1 MRSTTSSTAAEM
13 PICSY
18 VGSSPMSTVHRP
30 ISNRLNVNMDL
41 RPTRSPK
48 WPNRMPP
55 MGRASMPLA
64 NAPKAA
70 SVPVTGSNCGKK
82 NLLKTSAAA
91 VP

>member
-1 MRSTTSSTAAEM
+1 
-13 PICSY
+13 
-18 VGSSPMSTVHRP
+18 MSTVQMP
-30 ISNRLNVNMDL
+30 ISSRLSVNMDL

-64 NAPKAA
+64 NAANAA
-70 SVPVTGSNCGKK
+70 SVPVAGSNCGKK
-82 NLLKTSAAA
+82 ILLNTRAAA